1 MIRTQGIKIETLE
14 IKIDTQKNMIEAQNI
29 ERKILENEIDTQN
42 NMLETQNY
50 KIETHYKYV
59 EAEMAKI
66 DQV

>member
-1 MIRTQGIKIETLE
+1 
-14 IKIDTQKNMIEAQNI
+14 MIEAQNI

>member
-1 MIRTQGIKIETLE
+1 
-14 IKIDTQKNMIEAQNI
+14 MIEAQNI
-29 ERKILENEIDTQN
+29 ERKILENEIDTQI

-59 EAEMAKI
+59 EAETAKI